1 MVVEFSLR
9 KKIIFFI
16 AGILLF
22 LGLILTSAS
31 ILEQR
36 NILTKEFKKRS
47 SSICKSLA
55 SSSVL
60 SILLEDK
67 KNLQN
72 LVNQIQKE
80 NDVSYVIIS
89 GPQGQLLAQA
99 GESIY
104 IPKQIAEKA
113 VKAQDLGVEFFKS
126 KKESLFEFA
135 APIYTQEREKKEEE
149 MIALA
154 EEEIGELKGE
164 GLVLRKIGV
173 SRLGMSFE
181 GIKAQTNILIKKS
194 FFLMAF
200 IVSICIFISIYL
212 LSRMIIIPI
221 KELIGVA
228 ENAAEKGDL
237 TQLVK
242 EIKSKDEIDMLISV
256 FNKMITSLHGIT
268 FEVKAASG
276 KVNEFT
282 QELSNSAVEMDSSLQ
297 QVSFSIQ
304 QIAHGAGAQAKN
316 AEETANIMEDMSVS
330 VKQVVANANT
340 GVKLSAETKN
350 LALLG
355 MDASCEAVKKFSRIN
370 EVADE
375 ISQLVKRLGERS
387 REISGIVGLITNI
400 ADQTNLL
407 SLNAAIEA
415 ARAGESGRG
424 FAVVAEEVRK
434 LAENSAQSAKQ
445 ISVLVRAT
453 QLEATQAVASVEN
466 VSKEVG
472 EGSLLIEKVRMSL
485 DKILK
490 AVEATNNQVERI
502 VTATGNQLNN
512 TQEASKAIGKVSSIA
527 EESASSTEEVSS
539 AIAQMTERMQEVMVN
554 VRELA
559 KMASNLYELV
569 KKFKV

>member
-9 KKIIFFI
+9 KKIIYFI
-16 AGILLF
+16 AAILLF

-47 SSICKSLA
+47 FSICKSLA

-80 NDVSYVIIS
+80 SDVSYVIVS
-89 GPQGQLLAQA
+89 GPEGQILAQA
-99 GESIY
+99 GESFY

-126 KKESLFEFA
+126 KKESFFEFVV
-135 APIYTQEREKKEEE
+135 PIYTQERARKEEE
-149 MIALA
+149 MIAA
-154 EEEIGELKGE
+154 GEEEIGEGKGE
-164 GLVLRKIGV
+164 GPVFRKIGI
-173 SRLGMSFE
+173 SRLGMSFRD
-181 GIKAQTNILIKKS
+181 IKSQTNILIKKS
-194 FFLMAF
+194 FFLMSL
-200 IVSICIFISIYL
+200 IVSICILISIYL

-221 KELIGVA
+221 TELISVA

-276 KVNEFT
+276 KVNDFT
-282 QELSNSAVEMDSSLQ
+282 QELSNSAVEIDSSMQ
-297 QVSFSIQ
+297 KVSSSIQ
-304 QIAHGAGAQAKN
+304 QIAHGAGVQAKN
-316 AEETANIMEDMSVS
+316 AEETANIMENMSVS
-330 VKQVVANANT
+330 VKQVVTNANA
-340 GVKLSAETKN
+340 GAKLSVETKN

-355 MDASCEAVKKFSRIN
+355 MHASQEAVKKFSRIN

-375 ISQLVKRLGERS
+375 ISHLVKRLGERS
-387 REISGIVGLITNI
+387 QEISGIVGLITNI

-445 ISVLVRAT
+445 ISILVRAT
-453 QLEATQAVASVEN
+453 QLETTQAVASVEN

-472 EGSLLIEKVRMSL
+472 EGSLLIEKVRMNL
-485 DKILK
+485 DEILK

-512 TQEASKAIGKVSSIA
+512 AQEASKAIGKVSSIA
-527 EESASSTEEVSS
+527 EESASSTQEVSS
-539 AIAQMTERMQEVMVN
+539 AIEQMTEGMQGVMGN
-554 VRELA
+554 VHELA